1 MTKLSISGGS
11 YRSNNGFLQTFC
23 GSSPSASKTGTTWLS
38 VLLFSIA
45 SHGLIPKAEAHK
57 LILSTY
63 PHKLI
68 PQVYLVRHGLIPK
81 EERTSLSSFASGDS
95 AHLILPL
102 PM

>member
-1 MTKLSISGGS
+1 MAKLSVSDGS
-11 YRSNNGFLQTFC
+11 YRSSNGFLQKLC
-23 GSSPSASKTGTTWLS
+23 GSSPSAPKTGTTWLS
-38 VLLFSIA
+38 LLLFSIA
-45 SHGLIPKAEAHK
+45 SHGLIPKEEAHK
-57 LILSTY
+57 LILSTH

-68 PQVYLVRHGLIPK
+68 PQVYRVRHGLIPK